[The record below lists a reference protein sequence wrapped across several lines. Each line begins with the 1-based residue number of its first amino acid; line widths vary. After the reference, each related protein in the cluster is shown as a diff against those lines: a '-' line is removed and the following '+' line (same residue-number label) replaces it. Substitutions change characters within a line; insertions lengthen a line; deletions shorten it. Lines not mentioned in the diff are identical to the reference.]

1 MSYLDL
7 EQEFDRAVIFLGEA
21 TAGLAEWPR
30 AFVLHS
36 IRVGLSLQHAGYDR
50 ETVLAGFLHDAV
62 EDAGAAVQD
71 LEARFGRRV
80 AQLVEANTEDN
91 TLARLDRPHEVI
103 NRCRQLGR
111 EALLVKAAD
120 LEDNLAFYLGEANR
134 EMLGWLAGLLDH
146 FLSTS
151 SSAIGS
157 EAVWKSLSTR
167 RREVLGMMDSQ

>member
-1 MSYLDL
+1 
-7 EQEFDRAVIFLGEA
+7 
-21 TAGLAEWPR
+21 
-30 AFVLHS
+30 
-36 IRVGLSLQHAGYDR
+36 SLQRAGYDR

-62 EDAGAAVQD
+62 EDAGVTVPQ

-80 AQLVEANTEDN
+80 AQLVEVNTEDKA
-91 TLARLDRPHEVI
+91 LARLDRPREVI
-103 NRCRQLGR
+103 ERCHQVGR

-120 LEDNLAFYLGEANR
+120 LEDNLAFYLKEANR

-157 EAVWKSLSTR
+157 EAVWKSLSIR